1 MTRTQKI
8 LVSGLALVALAFLF
22 VVGIFLVGPFL
33 QRSIF
38 YPKPQTLPPVVA
50 ETTPELLARLGSLLE
65 TNAPSVA
72 RALQPGLSLDQI
84 AALESEGGFRL
95 TEDLRALY
103 RWHNGVATNSSLGLL
118 PGHHFPP
125 LDEQVR
131 ERAHVRTEVAS
142 STGAQRAF
150 YAMFTGHRTDWLE
163 VFPDGAGDGYFFD
176 PHRSEA
182 EGSFFYHLTEEG
194 YYVWFP
200 SFGNFLSGVI
210 EGYETGVIKASTD
223 GSSFDQDYDRSE
235 KIWQRLATM
244 SAE

>member
-1 MTRTQKI
+1 MI
-8 LVSGLALVALAFLF
+8 LAGGVALAGLV
-22 VVGIFLVGPFL
+22 VVGIFLFGPFL

-38 YPKPQTLPPVVA
+38 YPKPRTLPAVVA
-50 ETTPELLARLGSLLE
+50 ATTPQLLSRLGSLLE
-65 TNAPSVA
+65 TNAPAVA
-72 RALQPGLSLDQI
+72 KALQPGLSLDQI

-95 TEDLRALY
+95 TEDLKALY

-125 LDEQVR
+125 LDELVR
-131 ERAHVRTEVAS
+131 ERALVRSQVAS
-142 STGAQRAF
+142 SSGAQRVA
-150 YAMFTGHRTDWLE
+150 YAMFAGHRTDWLE
-163 VFPDGAGDGYFFD
+163 LFPDGAGDGYFYD

-182 EGSFFYHLTEEG
+182 EGSFFCHVSEVG

-200 SFGNFLSGVI
+200 SFGNFLTGVI
-210 EGYETGVIKASTD
+210 ECYETGVIKASAN
-223 GSSFDQDYDRSE
+223 GSGFDQDYDRSE